1 MVHDHRGPHIALECS
16 LPSAVTTISPF
27 VDKFILLLKNCG
39 CVPEGVSEEGGA
51 VIHMRKSTGEAPK
64 LLAKDAQENS
74 TKWFIPLSKSAK
86 YCRTGDRP
94 WRAVSGF

>member
-1 MVHDHRGPHIALECS
+1 
-16 LPSAVTTISPF
+16 

-74 TKWFIPLSKSAK
+74 TK
-86 YCRTGDRP
+86 
-94 WRAVSGF
+94 